1 MYQHEVKDEFLREI
15 GHIAVSFSLLEEIL
29 RFLVIALVDEPQRI
43 GVIITSELSFKNLKS
58 LAFALAKEKLSDGSE
73 LNRLRELIKEIT
85 ALEEERNRIMHS
97 GWGTDDDNQEVITRS
112 KDTAKEKHGL
122 RFVFEDYTVQK
133 LRQVGDSML
142 ALAGKLEAFQDALIE
157 TGKVDDPYKK

>member
-1 MYQHEVKDEFLREI
+1 
-15 GHIAVSFSLLEEIL
+15 
-29 RFLVIALVDEPQRI
+29 VDEPQRV

-73 LNRLRELIKEIT
+73 LNELKELIKEIT
-85 ALEEERNRIMHS
+85 ALEEERNRIIHS
-97 GWGTDDDNQEVITRS
+97 GWGYDDRQEVTTRS

-142 ALAGKLEAFQDALIE
+142 ALAGKIEEFQDALIE
-157 TGKVDDPYKK
+157 AGKVDDPYKK